1 MNFSKAKVLLFL
13 LLLITF
19 SVSAQIADTIKVSQF
34 GVKSNSYLNASKGIR
49 QALEKC
55 KGKQNVV
62 LQLPGGRIDLWP
74 EDAVKKEIYI
84 SNSTESD
91 TLSKVKNIG
100 FFFDYLKNVTL
111 DGNNTLVILHGK
123 MVSFAL
129 FNCQNIQIKNVQFDY
144 ERPTMSELTITSVSP
159 TAIKMKIHPDSR
171 YFIEN
176 GKIGFYGEGWKS
188 NSHHTISLDPKNDL
202 MRYSSFE
209 LFLKAKAKTI
219 QEEKRTVLFEGDFAK
234 ANYKVGD
241 VLSIRDTYRDNCGG
255 FITLSKDIVLSNVKM
270 HFMHGLG
277 IVSQFAENITLS
289 KVIVAPREDSG
300 RVISS
305 FADCFHFSGCKGKIL
320 VDGCKTS
327 GSHDDPINVHGTHLK
342 ISEITADKKI
352 KVQFMHHQ
360 TYGFEAFFAGDSIS
374 FVSPQTL
381 KPIILGKLKS
391 AKLIGKKEMELV
403 LDGQISDKV
412 NVGDV
417 IENITWTPEV
427 TIRNSRFERTNTRGL
442 LITTRR
448 KVLIENNIFYRTGMH
463 AILIANDASSWFE
476 SGPVKDVT
484 IRNNTFEE
492 CAYNSGTIINIAPEN
507 HELVSGYYVH
517 RNIRIENNLFKIF
530 DKSILS
536 ARSTDGLVFVNNTIN
551 PSDLLPAGSNEN
563 SFTLTACNNVIIK
576 KNHFNT
582 SWKPKIA
589 TFKMTK
595 KQVKTD
601 IKDLNIK

>member
-1 MNFSKAKVLLFL
+1 MNFSKAKVLLVL

-19 SVSAQIADTIKVSQF
+19 SVSAQIADTIKVLQF
-34 GVKSNSYLNASKGIR
+34 GVKSNSYLNASKSIR

-100 FFFDYLKNVTL
+100 FFFDHLNNVTL
-111 DGNNTLVILHGK
+111 DGNNTLVVLHGK

-129 FNCQNIQIKNVQFDY
+129 FNCQNIQIMNIQFDY
-144 ERPTMSELTITSVSP
+144 ERPTMSEVAITSVSP

-188 NSHHTISLDPKNDL
+188 NSHHTICLNPQNDL

-209 LFLKAKAKTI
+209 PFFKAKAKTI
-219 QEEKRTVLFEGDFAK
+219 QEENRTVLFQGDFTK

-241 VLSIRDTYRDNCGG
+241 MLSIRDTYRDNCGG
-255 FITLSKDIVLSNVKM
+255 FITLSKDIVFSDVKM

-289 KVIVAPREDSG
+289 KVTVAPREDSG

-320 VDGCKTS
+320 IDGCKTS

-403 LDGQISDKV
+403 FEGQISDKV

-417 IENITWTPEV
+417 IENTTWTPEV

-476 SGPVKDVT
+476 SGAVKDVT
-484 IRNNTFEE
+484 IRDNTFEE

-507 HELVSGYYVH
+507 HELVDGYYVH

-530 DKSILS
+530 DKPILS
-536 ARSTDGLVFVNNTIN
+536 ARSTDGLVFINNKIN
-551 PSDLLPAGSNEN
+551 PSDLLAAGSNEN
-563 SFTLTACNNVIIK
+563 SFMLTACNNVVIK
-576 KNHFNT
+576 KNQFNT
-582 SWKPKIA
+582 VWKPII
-589 TFKMTK
+589 TISKMTK
-595 KQVKTD
+595 QQIKTD

>member
-1 MNFSKAKVLLFL
+1 MIFSKARGILFL
-13 LLLITF
+13 FFLMTLG
-19 SVSAQIADTIKVSQF
+19 VSGQVADTIKVTQF
-34 GVKSNSYLNASKGIR
+34 GVKSNSYLNASKGIK

-55 KGKQNVV
+55 KNKQNVV
-62 LQLPGGRIDLWP
+62 IQLPGGRIDLWP

-100 FFFDYLKNVTL
+100 FFFDHLKNITL
-111 DGNNTLVILHGK
+111 DGNNTLVVLHGK

-129 FNCQNIQIKNVQFDY
+129 FNCQNIAIKNIQFDY
-144 ERPTMSELTITSVSP
+144 ERPTMSEVTIISVAPS
-159 TAIKMKIHPDSR
+159 AIEMKIHPDSR

-188 NSHHTISLDPKNDL
+188 NSYHTISLDKEKNL

-209 LFLKAKAKTI
+209 PFLKSKAIQKDNRTI
-219 QEEKRTVLFEGDFAK
+219 LFEGDFAK

-241 VLSIRDTYRDNCGG
+241 VLSIRDTYRDNSGG

-289 KVIVAPREDSG
+289 KVTVAPRVDLG
-300 RVISS
+300 RTISS

-320 VDGCKTS
+320 IDGCFAS
-327 GSHDDPINVHGTHLK
+327 GAHDDPINVHGTHLK
-342 ISEITADKKI
+342 ITEITADKKI

-360 TYGFEAFFAGDSIS
+360 TYGFEAFFASDSIS

-381 KPIILGKLKS
+381 KPIVSGILKS
-391 AKLIGKKEMELV
+391 AKMIDKKEMELV
-403 LDGQISDKV
+403 LDGEISDKV
-412 NVGDV
+412 KVGDV
-417 IENITWTPEV
+417 IENTTWTPEV

-442 LITTRR
+442 LLTTRR
-448 KVLIENNIFYRTGMH
+448 KVLIENNTFYRTGMH

-476 SGPVKDVT
+476 SGAVADVT

-507 HELVSGYYVH
+507 HELVEGYYVH
-517 RNIRIENNLFKIF
+517 RNIRIENNTFKIF
-530 DKSILS
+530 DKPILS
-536 ARSTDGLVFVNNTIN
+536 ARSTDGLFFSNNTIN
-551 PSDLLPAGSNEN
+551 QSNLLPAGSDEN
-563 SFTLTACNNVIIK
+563 SFSLTACNNVVIK
-576 KNHFNT
+576 NNKFNT
-582 SWKPKIA
+582 TWKPKI
-589 TFKMTK
+589 TTLKMTK
-595 KQVKTD
+595 QQIKTD

>member
-1 MNFSKAKVLLFL
+1 MLFL
-13 LLLITF
+13 FFLITF
-19 SVSAQIADTIKVSQF
+19 GVSGQVADTIKVTQF
-34 GVKSNSYLNASKGIR
+34 GVESNSYLNSSKGIR

-62 LQLPGGRIDLWP
+62 VQLPGGRIDLWP

-100 FFFDYLKNVTL
+100 FFFDHLKNVTL

-123 MVSFAL
+123 MISFAL
-129 FNCQNIQIKNVQFDY
+129 FNCQNIAIKNIQFDY
-144 ERPTMSELTITSVSP
+144 ERPTMSEVTITSVSP
-159 TAIKMKIHPDSR
+159 SAIKIKIHPDSI

-188 NSHHTISLDPKNDL
+188 NSYHTISLDKEKNL
-202 MRYSSFE
+202 MRYSSFAP
-209 LFLKAKAKTI
+209 FFKSKAI
-219 QEEKRTVLFEGDFAK
+219 QEENRTVLFEGDFTK
-234 ANYKVGD
+234 EKYKVGD

-255 FITLSKDIVLSNVKM
+255 FITLTKDIVLSNVKM

-277 IVSQFAENITLS
+277 IVSQFAENITFS
-289 KVIVAPREDSG
+289 KVVVVPREDSG
-300 RVISS
+300 RVIAS

-320 VDGCKTS
+320 VDGCRTS
-327 GSHDDPINVHGTHLK
+327 GSHDDPMNVHGTHLK
-342 ISEITADKKI
+342 ITEISADKKI

-381 KPIILGKLKS
+381 KPIVSGKLKS
-391 AKLIGKKEMELV
+391 AKMIGKKDMELV
-403 LDGQISDKV
+403 LEGEMSNKV
-412 NVGDV
+412 KVGDV
-417 IENITWTPEV
+417 IENTTWTPEV

-442 LITTRR
+442 LLTTRR
-448 KVLIENNIFYRTGMH
+448 KVLIENNTFYRTGMH

-476 SGPVKDVT
+476 SGAVADVT

-507 HELVSGYYVH
+507 HELVEGYYVH
-517 RNIRIENNLFKIF
+517 RNIRIEHNTFKIF
-530 DKSILS
+530 DKPILS
-536 ARSTDGLVFVNNTIN
+536 ARSTDGLFFSNNTIN
-551 PSDLLPAGSNEN
+551 QSDLLPAESNEN
-563 SFTLTACNNVIIK
+563 SFALTACNNAVI
-576 KNHFNT
+576 KNNKFNT
-582 SWKPKIA
+582 TWKPKIA
-589 TFKMTK
+589 AFKMTK
-595 KQVKTD
+595 KQIKTD

>member
-34 GVKSNSYLNASKGIR
+34 GVKSSSYLNASKGIR

-100 FFFDYLKNVTL
+100 FFFDHLKNVTL

-129 FNCQNIQIKNVQFDY
+129 FNCQNIQIKNIQFDY
-144 ERPTMSELTITSVSP
+144 ERPTMSEVTITSVSP

-188 NSHHTISLDPKNDL
+188 NSHHTISLNPQNDL

-219 QEEKRTVLFEGDFAK
+219 QEENRTVLFQGDFTK

-255 FITLSKDIVLSNVKM
+255 FITLSKDIVLSDVKM

-320 VDGCKTS
+320 IDGCKTS

-403 LDGQISDKV
+403 LEGQISDKV

-427 TIRNSRFERTNTRGL
+427 MVRNSRFERTNTRGL

-463 AILIANDASSWFE
+463 AILIANDASGWFE
-476 SGPVKDVT
+476 SGAVKDIT

-517 RNIRIENNLFKIF
+517 RNIRIENNIFKIF
-530 DKSILS
+530 DKPILS
-536 ARSTDGLVFVNNTIN
+536 ARSTDGLVFANNTIN

>member
-1 MNFSKAKVLLFL
+1 MNFLKTKGLLFL
-13 LLLITF
+13 FFLAAL
-19 SVSAQIADTIKVSQF
+19 SVSGQVADTIKVAQF
-34 GVKSNSYLNASKGIR
+34 GVKSNSYLNASKGVR

-55 KGKQNVV
+55 KGKENVV

-74 EDAVKKEIYI
+74 EYAVKKEIYI

-100 FFFDYLKNVTL
+100 FFFDHLKNVTL
-111 DGNNTLVILHGK
+111 DGNNTLVVLHGK

-129 FNCQNIQIKNVQFDY
+129 FNCQNIKIKNIQFDY
-144 ERPTMSELTITSVSP
+144 ERPTMSEVTITSVSP
-159 TAIKMKIHPDSR
+159 SAIEMKIHPDSR
-171 YFIEN
+171 YFIEK

-188 NSHHTISLDPKNDL
+188 NSHHAISFDKEKNL

-209 LFLKAKAKTI
+209 PFLKSKAI
-219 QEEKRTVLFEGDFAK
+219 QEENRIVLFEGDFSK
-234 ANYKVGD
+234 TNYKVGD

-255 FITLSKDIVLSNVKM
+255 FITLSEDIVLSDVKM

-277 IVSQFAENITLS
+277 IVSQFAKNITLS
-289 KVIVAPREDSG
+289 KVVVAPREDSG
-300 RVISS
+300 RVIAS

-320 VDGCKTS
+320 VDGCKMS
-327 GSHDDPINVHGTHLK
+327 GAHDDPINIHGTHLK
-342 ISEITADKKI
+342 VTEITADKKI

-381 KPIILGKLKS
+381 KPVVLGKLKS
-391 AKLIGKKEMELV
+391 AKLVSKKEMELV
-403 LDGQISDKV
+403 LHGELSNKV
-412 NVGDV
+412 KVGDV

-427 TIRNSRFERTNTRGL
+427 TVRNSRFERTNTRGL
-442 LITTRR
+442 LLTTRR
-448 KVLIENNIFYRTGMH
+448 KVVIENNFFYRTGMH

-476 SGPVKDVT
+476 SGAVSDVT

-507 HELVSGYYVH
+507 HELVDGYYVH
-517 RNIRIENNLFKIF
+517 RNIRIENNTFKIF
-530 DKSILS
+530 DRPILS
-536 ARSTDGLVFVNNTIN
+536 ARSTDGLFFTNNTIN
-551 PSDLLPAGSNEN
+551 KSDLLEAGSNEN
-563 SFTLTACNNVIIK
+563 SFSLTACNNVVIK

-582 SWKPKIA
+582 PWKPMI
-589 TFKMTK
+589 TTSKMTK
-595 KQVKTD
+595 QQIKTD